1 MNFNINDLSDILD
14 QINRISQMDRALEQ
28 LKSKDDIK
36 IETEPE
42 AKVETKPVERP
53 KRCQMTDCKTKLIL
67 SDFAC
72 QCKGYY
78 CSKHRHS
85 ETHSCSFD
93 YRAATSKLLEKGL
106 VKTVAD
112 KLERI

>member
-1 MNFNINDLSDILD
+1 MNFSLDDLSDILYK
-14 QINRISQMDRALEQ
+14 IKSLAEMDNTMAQ
-28 LKSKDDIK
+28 AKT
-36 IETEPE
+36 ET
-42 AKVETKPVERP
+42 KVEPKVEPKLERP
-53 KRCQMTDCKTKLIL
+53 KRCQMADCKTKIVL

-72 QCKGYY
+72 QCKGFY

-85 ETHSCSFD
+85 ELHSCSFD
-93 YRAATSKLLEKGL
+93 YKAASDKNLEKGL

>member
-1 MNFNINDLSDILD
+1 MNFNINELSDILY
-14 QINRISQMDRALEQ
+14 QMKHIAEMEQALDKLEP
-28 LKSKDDIK
+28 K
-36 IETEPE
+36 TEL
-42 AKVETKPVERP
+42 KVEAEVKPERP
-53 KRCQMTDCKTKLIL
+53 KRCQMADCKTKIVL

-72 QCKGYY
+72 QCKGFY

-85 ETHSCSFD
+85 ELHSCSFD
-93 YRAATSKLLEKGL
+93 YKAASDKTLEKGL

>member
-1 MNFNINDLSDILD
+1 MNFNLDKLSDILY
-14 QINRISQMDRALEQ
+14 QMKRLAEMDVALAQVEAEAKLKAQ
-28 LKSKDDIK
+28 LKAES
-36 IETEPE
+36 TVEP
-42 AKVETKPVERP
+42 KVERP
-53 KRCQMTDCKTKLIL
+53 KRCQMADCKAKLVL

-72 QCKGYY
+72 QCKGFY

-85 ETHSCSFD
+85 ELHACSFD
-93 YRAATSKLLEKGL
+93 YKAASNKLLEKGL

>member
-1 MNFNINDLSDILD
+1 MNFSLDDLSDILYQMKRMAEMD
-14 QINRISQMDRALEQ
+14 KSLINV
-28 LKSKDDIK
+28 
-36 IETEPE
+36 EPQE
-42 AKVETKPVERP
+42 KPKVDSKVEPTPERP
-53 KRCQMTDCKTKLIL
+53 KRCQKADCKTKIVL

-72 QCKGYY
+72 QCKGFY

-85 ETHSCSFD
+85 ELHSCSFD
-93 YRAATSKLLEKGL
+93 YKAASDKTLEKGL

>member
-1 MNFNINDLSDILD
+1 MNFNINELSDILY
-14 QINRISQMDRALEQ
+14 QMKRIAEMEQAVDKLEPKAE
-28 LKSKDDIK
+28 LKL
-36 IETEPE
+36 E
-42 AKVETKPVERP
+42 AEVKFERP
-53 KRCQMTDCKTKLIL
+53 KRCQKTDCKTKLVL

-72 QCKGYY
+72 QCKGFY

-85 ETHSCSFD
+85 ELHACSFD
-93 YRAATSKLLEKGL
+93 YKAASEKLLEKGL

>member
-1 MNFNINDLSDILD
+1 MNFNMDELSDILY
-14 QINRISQMDRALEQ
+14 QIERLAKMNQGMANPDSR
-28 LKSKDDIK
+28 LK
-36 IETEPE
+36 P
-42 AKVETKPVERP
+42 KVELKVEPTPERP
-53 KRCQMTDCKTKLIL
+53 KRCQMADCKTKIVL

-72 QCKGYY
+72 QCKGFY

-85 ETHSCSFD
+85 ELHSCSFD
-93 YRAATSKLLEKGL
+93 YKAASEKLLEKGL

>member
-1 MNFNINDLSDILD
+1 MKRLAD
-14 QINRISQMDRALEQ
+14 MDEALAQAKAEQ
-28 LKSKDDIK
+28 KL
-36 IETEPE
+36 EP
-42 AKVETKPVERP
+42 KVEPKLERP
-53 KRCQMTDCKTKLIL
+53 KRCQGADCKTKIVL

-72 QCKGYY
+72 QCKGFY

-85 ETHSCSFD
+85 ELHSCSFD
-93 YRAATSKLLEKGL
+93 YKAASDKTLEKGL

>member
-1 MNFNINDLSDILD
+1 MPIDMDYLSSLLDEMAKADMDNMVQAMENVKPKVPEPSQND
-14 QINRISQMDRALEQ
+14 
-28 LKSKDDIK
+28 SKDK
-36 IETEPE
+36 KEP
-42 AKVETKPVERP
+42 VRP
-53 KRCQMTDCKTKLIL
+53 KRCQGMDCKAKLVL

-72 QCKGYY
+72 QCKGFY

-85 ETHSCSFD
+85 ELHACSFD
-93 YRAATSKLLEKGL
+93 YKAASEKLLEKGL